1 MPKVVFTCLRRK
13 KDKIMIK
20 EGIDRIGKELEIDRF
35 LKNQIKMKIAIKVL
49 LSKVEMFLVRNNRKF
64 VIETNHSDGINRLE
78 KAKVSKK
85 QGLG

>member
-13 KDKIMIK
+13 KDKIMIN

-64 VIETNHSDGINRLE
+64 VIETDDSDGINRLE

-85 QGLG
+85 

>member
-1 MPKVVFTCLRRK
+1 MPKVVFNCLRRK
-13 KDKIMIK
+13 KDKIMIN

-64 VIETNHSDGINRLE
+64 VIETDHSDGINRLK
-78 KAKVSKK
+78 KAKASKK
-85 QGLG
+85 